1 LCGFCIFENMKKVS
15 AISLLLLFISFC
27 AFAQDMSAE
36 SQNAVKKFIGYV
48 KAGNKEGLA
57 GITTYPIKREYPIPA
72 INNKK
77 EFISRYKELFSD
89 SLVKVITKSSP
100 ATDWSEMGWRGI
112 MLLDGAIW
120 LDQDGNLIGV
130 NTQSPFERK
139 EKAALIAE
147 EKKHLHESLRNFLQ
161 PTCII
166 ETSKYRIRIDE
177 ISSGKYRY
185 ASWPLKNKMSDKPDL
200 VVENGEIVA
209 DGSGGNYHF
218 QFKKDG
224 YQYVCDIVEMGEDD
238 APPADLIVYKGEKE
252 ILYQKANKLI
262 N

>member
-1 LCGFCIFENMKKVS
+1 MKR
-15 AISLLLLFISFC
+15 ISSILFLILLLPVFTI
-27 AFAQDMSAE
+27 AQDMSAE
-36 SQNAVKKFIGYV
+36 SQNAVKKFISYV
-48 KAGNKEGLA
+48 KSGNKEALA
-57 GITTYPIKREYPIPA
+57 GITTYPLKREYPIPA

-77 EFISRYKELFSD
+77 EFIVRYKELFND
-89 SLVKVITKSSP
+89 SLVKIIIKSRP
-100 ATDWSEMGWRGI
+100 ATDWSEMGSRGI

-120 LDQDGNLIGV
+120 LDQDGNLIGI

-147 EKKHLHESLRNFLQ
+147 DKKHLHESIRNFLQ

-166 ETSKYRIRIDE
+166 ETNEYRIRIDE
-177 ISSGKYRY
+177 ISQDKYRY
-185 ASWPLKNKMSDKPDL
+185 VSWPLKNKMSDKPDL

-224 YQYVCDIVEMGEDD
+224 YQYVCDIIEIGADTD
-238 APPADLIVYKGEKE
+238 PPADLIVYKGEKE
-252 ILYQKANKLI
+252 ILYQKAIKLI
-262 N
+262 D